1 MQKSCRVTATQSIIK
16 ITEQSVCFRRPKSRT
31 PPDAYGA
38 LCDWGTNCIKLSLF
52 FSEYF
57 NVCVCVSVCQF
68 VSRDKF
74 KDTVTFLLPHELVE
88 RLEAC
93 PVIDVIRLERDAEEV
108 AVRLDCL
115 LLVVILTATQSV
127 HLTILQLNVEVGE
140 LNVVTLCALR
150 TPGATTVVNDHWN
163 NN

>member
-1 MQKSCRVTATQSIIK
+1 MCVN
-16 ITEQSVCFRRPKSRT
+16 
-31 PPDAYGA
+31 
-38 LCDWGTNCIKLSLF
+38 LCHEN
-52 FSEYF
+52 
-57 NVCVCVSVCQF
+57 
-68 VSRDKF
+68 
-74 KDTVTFLLPHELVE
+74 VTFLLPHELVE

-150 TPGATTVVNDHWN
+150 TPGATTVVNDHWYN
-163 NN
+163 NTRHKSSMLMALSFVYKDYSLDIY